1 MMFGI
6 KKHSVLP
13 GIRAIHYEGLDFPTN
28 NPCGLELD
36 ETALKINRIN
46 PDVVITLP
54 VAQIK
59 NFSVLRE
66 PDFMLKYHGHA
77 VSTSK
82 MKGVDKFYLVVD
94 YTSKEGA
101 EKYLAFW
108 GTASEYGKFL
118 NLQKEIALKA
128 SNPQSY
134 SL

>member
-1 MMFGI
+1 MFG
-6 KKHSVLP
+6 KKKATLP
-13 GIRAIHYEGLDFPTN
+13 GIRAVHYEGLDFPAN
-28 NPCGLELD
+28 IPCGLELG
-36 ETALKINRIN
+36 ETALTISRIN
-46 PDVVITLP
+46 PDITVTLP
-54 VAQIK
+54 VGQIRA
-59 NFSVLRE
+59 FTAMRE

-118 NLQKEIALKA
+118 DLQNKALQGQ
-128 SNPQSY
+128 PQNY